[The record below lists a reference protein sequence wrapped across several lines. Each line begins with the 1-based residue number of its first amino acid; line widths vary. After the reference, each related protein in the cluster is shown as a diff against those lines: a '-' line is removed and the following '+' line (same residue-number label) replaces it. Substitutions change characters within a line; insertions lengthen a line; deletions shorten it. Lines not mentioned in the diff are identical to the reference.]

1 LRSSIGDFRSTLYH
15 KAREFFG
22 MNGAMFRV
30 PARFQISVTVL
41 ALGLAG
47 LLVSACGGAPP
58 AATPAAA
65 PQAEKPSGG
74 GDASAPGSSTQAES
88 APAAAA
94 SSGGSDAIPTKCFK
108 KGSVCSPD
116 PAFVKR
122 LCNGKFPSI
131 GLYLFSN
138 PAWTRGYLTRRTQ
151 AWNASGGA
159 SDSGWVEFDEEV
171 LILYARVAD
180 TGGMQVSGAGGS
192 YDALRWDGSCVTLQS
207 EEVTMSKAPA
217 PKNPSIDFR
226 FLDDDTQEALRQDE
240 KVNKAWQQ
248 RRTECKGATSGDVSL
263 KCVKA
268 DEGLTHAVIAY
279 VRGGGSVPV
288 PKKLP

>member
-1 LRSSIGDFRSTLYH
+1 MSQKLRLAFAIST
-15 KAREFFG
+15 
-22 MNGAMFRV
+22 
-30 PARFQISVTVL
+30 
-41 ALGLAG
+41 ALLP
-47 LLVSACGGAPP
+47 LACGGAPAAEP
-58 AATPAAA
+58 ATAATPEAT
-65 PQAEKPSGG
+65 AEPEPA
-74 GDASAPGSSTQAES
+74 ASATAPES
-88 APAAAA
+88 AGTSGAAAA
-94 SSGGSDAIPTKCFK
+94 SAPSEGVPTKCFK
-108 KGSVCSPD
+108 AGAVCSPD

-122 LCNGKFPSI
+122 LCNGKYPSV

-138 PAWTRGYLTRRTQ
+138 AAWTRGYLTRRTQ

-171 LILYARVAD
+171 LILYARKAD

-217 PKNPSIDFR
+217 PKHPPIDFR
-226 FLDDDTQEALRQDE
+226 YLDDDTQEALRKND
-240 KVNKAWQQ
+240 KVNSAWLE
-248 RRTECKGATSGDVSL
+248 RRKECKGATSGEVSL

-268 DEGLTHAVIAY
+268 DENLTKTVIGY
-279 VRGGGSVPV
+279 VRGGGSTPE

>member
-1 LRSSIGDFRSTLYH
+1 
-15 KAREFFG
+15 
-22 MNGAMFRV
+22 MNGAMRSAAAQFGFFTLFSFV
-30 PARFQISVTVL
+30 A
-41 ALGLAG
+41 
-47 LLVSACGGAPP
+47 ACGGEQ
-58 AATPAAA
+58 PAAA
-65 PQAEKPSGG
+65 P
-74 GDASAPGSSTQAES
+74 TAES
-88 APAAAA
+88 KPPSDAPAADAPAVEGKAEPAAAA
-94 SSGGSDAIPTKCFK
+94 SGGGAGVPTKCFK
-108 KGSVCSPD
+108 SAAVCSPD
-116 PAFVKR
+116 PQFVKR
-122 LCNGKFPSI
+122 ICNGKYPSL

-192 YDALRWDGSCVTLQS
+192 YDALRWDGSCITLQS

-217 PKNPSIDFR
+217 PKYPSIDFR
-226 FLDDDTQEALRQDE
+226 YLDDDTQDALRKDD
-240 KVNKAWQQ
+240 KVNKAWQS
-248 RRTECKGATSGDVSL
+248 RRQECKGATSGDVSL

-268 DEGLTHAVIAY
+268 DDNLTKTVVTY
-279 VRGGGSVPV
+279 VRGGGSIPE

>member
-1 LRSSIGDFRSTLYH
+1 MRS
-15 KAREFFG
+15 A
-22 MNGAMFRV
+22 
-30 PARFQISVTVL
+30 L
-41 ALGLAG
+41 ASLGLLG
-47 LLVSACGGAPP
+47 SVLILTACGGAPP
-58 AATPAAA
+58 AQAPAPENKADAPATKETEPAAEAKNEAA
-65 PQAEKPSGG
+65 PEAGG
-74 GDASAPGSSTQAES
+74 G
-88 APAAAA
+88 
-94 SSGGSDAIPTKCFK
+94 GGSVPTKCFK
-108 KGSVCSPD
+108 SGSVCSPD
-116 PAFVKR
+116 PSFVKR
-122 LCNGKFPSI
+122 LCNGKYPSL

-171 LILYARVAD
+171 LILYARKAD

-217 PKNPSIDFR
+217 PKNPAIDFR
-226 FLDDDTQEALRQDE
+226 YLDDDTQEALRKDD
-240 KVNKAWQQ
+240 KINRAWQD
-248 RRTECKGATSGDVSL
+248 RRKECKGATSGEVSL

-268 DEGLTHAVIAY
+268 DENLTKTVISFI
-279 VRGGGSVPV
+279 RGGGSIPE

>member
-1 LRSSIGDFRSTLYH
+1 
-15 KAREFFG
+15 
-22 MNGAMFRV
+22 MNGAMRR
-30 PARFQISVTVL
+30 AQIWFGFVTFSVL
-41 ALGLAG
+41 SA
-47 LLVSACGGAPP
+47 ACGASKPAEAP
-58 AATPAAA
+58 AIETTP
-65 PQAEKPSGG
+65 EG
-74 GDASAPGSSTQAES
+74 

-94 SSGGSDAIPTKCFK
+94 PTGDSKAEPAAEAGSGDGVPTKCFK
-108 KGSVCSPD
+108 SGHTCSPD
-116 PAFVKR
+116 PKFVKR
-122 LCNGKFPSI
+122 LCNGKYPSL

-180 TGGMQVSGAGGS
+180 AGGMQVSGAGGS

-217 PKNPSIDFR
+217 PKYPAIDFR
-226 FLDDDTQEALRQDE
+226 YLDDDTQEALRKDD
-240 KVNKAWQQ
+240 KINKAWQS
-248 RRTECKGATSGDVSL
+248 RRNECKGATSGDVSL

-268 DEGLTHAVIAY
+268 DDNLTKTVIGFIRA
-279 VRGGGSVPV
+279 GGSIPE

>member
-1 LRSSIGDFRSTLYH
+1 MR
-15 KAREFFG
+15 
-22 MNGAMFRV
+22 
-30 PARFQISVTVL
+30 L
-41 ALGLAG
+41 ALGWFG
-47 LLVSACGGAPP
+47 LLTSLSFVAACGGSKPAEAPV
-58 AATPAAA
+58 
-65 PQAEKPSGG
+65 AENKPE
-74 GDASAPGSSTQAES
+74 A
-88 APAAAA
+88 APAADAA
-94 SSGGSDAIPTKCFK
+94 PSADGKPEAAADAGDGVAGVPTKCFK
-108 KGSVCSPD
+108 AGAVCSPD
-116 PAFVKR
+116 PKFVKR
-122 LCNGKFPSI
+122 MCNGKYPSL

-192 YDALRWDGSCVTLQS
+192 YDALRWDGSCITLQS

-217 PKNPSIDFR
+217 PKYPAIDFR
-226 FLDDDTQEALRQDE
+226 YLDDDTQAALRKDD
-240 KVNKAWQQ
+240 KINKAWQS
-248 RRTECKGATSGDVSL
+248 RRSECKGATSGDVSL

-268 DEGLTHAVIAY
+268 DDNLTKTVIGF
-279 VRGGGSVPV
+279 VRGGGSIPE

>member
-1 LRSSIGDFRSTLYH
+1 
-15 KAREFFG
+15 
-22 MNGAMFRV
+22 MNEPMRRAL
-30 PARFQISVTVL
+30 ISVGFL
-41 ALGLAG
+41 GCCGLGLA
-47 LLVSACGGAPP
+47 CGGSKPAEAPV
-58 AATPAAA
+58 
-65 PQAEKPSGG
+65 
-74 GDASAPGSSTQAES
+74 AES
-88 APAAAA
+88 ASTAPADAAPAADAKSEPAA
-94 SSGGSDAIPTKCFK
+94 EASGGPEGVPTKCFK
-108 KGSVCSPD
+108 SGAVCSPD
-116 PAFVKR
+116 PKFVKR
-122 LCNGKFPSI
+122 LCNGKYPSL

-217 PKNPSIDFR
+217 PKYPPIDFR
-226 FLDDDTQEALRQDE
+226 YLDDDTQEALRKDD
-240 KVNKAWQQ
+240 KVNKAWQS
-248 RRTECKGATSGDVSL
+248 RRQECKGATSGEVSL

-268 DEGLTHAVIAY
+268 DDNLTKTVIGFI
-279 VRGGGSVPV
+279 RGGGSIPE

>member
-1 LRSSIGDFRSTLYH
+1 
-15 KAREFFG
+15 
-22 MNGAMFRV
+22 M
-30 PARFQISVTVL
+30 RFVSASL
-41 ALGLAG
+41 ALLLGVTLAG
-47 LLVSACGGAPP
+47 CGGS
-58 AATPAAA
+58 
-65 PQAEKPSGG
+65 KPGEP
-74 GDASAPGSSTQAES
+74 ASADSASS
-88 APAAAA
+88 APAADEAPAA
-94 SSGGSDAIPTKCFK
+94 EADEGAEKAAGNAEAGGEGVPTKCFK
-108 KGSVCSPD
+108 QGAVCSPD
-116 PAFVKR
+116 PKFVKR

-192 YDALRWDGSCVTLQS
+192 FDALRWDGSCVTLQS

-217 PKNPSIDFR
+217 PKNPPIDFR
-226 FLDDDTQEALRQDE
+226 YLDDDTQEALRKDE
-240 KVNKAWQQ
+240 KVNAAWLA
-248 RRTECKGATSGDVSL
+248 RRKECKGATSGEVSL

-268 DEGLTHAVIAY
+268 DADLTKTVIAF
-279 VRGGGSVPV
+279 VRGGGTIPE

>member
-1 LRSSIGDFRSTLYH
+1 
-15 KAREFFG
+15 
-22 MNGAMFRV
+22 MNGAMRRALVWFGFV
-30 PARFQISVTVL
+30 TYSVL
-41 ALGLAG
+41 CAG
-47 LLVSACGGAPP
+47 CGGSNPAVAPTAETKAPSP
-58 AATPAAA
+58 ATD
-65 PQAEKPSGG
+65 
-74 GDASAPGSSTQAES
+74 DA
-88 APAAAA
+88 APAADSKAEPPA
-94 SSGGSDAIPTKCFK
+94 EAGGGGAGVPTKCFK
-108 KGSVCSPD
+108 SGATCSPD
-116 PAFVKR
+116 PKFVKR
-122 LCNGKFPSI
+122 LCNGKYPSL

-180 TGGMQVSGAGGS
+180 AGGMQVSGAGGS
-192 YDALRWDGSCVTLQS
+192 YDALRWDGSCITLQS

-217 PKNPSIDFR
+217 PKYPSIDFR
-226 FLDDDTQEALRQDE
+226 YLDDDTQEALRKDD
-240 KVNKAWQQ
+240 KVNKAWQS

-268 DEGLTHAVIAY
+268 DDNLTKTVIGF
-279 VRGGGSVPV
+279 VRGGGSIPE

>member
-1 LRSSIGDFRSTLYH
+1 MLR
-15 KAREFFG
+15 AFG
-22 MNGAMFRV
+22 SFGLF
-30 PARFQISVTVL
+30 TCL
-41 ALGLAG
+41 AFLT
-47 LLVSACGGAPP
+47 ACGGGKPAESPVAENKAADAP
-58 AATPAAA
+58 AAET
-65 PQAEKPSGG
+65 AEPSR
-74 GDASAPGSSTQAES
+74 DKAE
-88 APAAAA
+88 PAAAA
-94 SSGGSDAIPTKCFK
+94 SAGSSAVPTQCFK
-108 KGSVCSPD
+108 PGAVCSPD

-122 LCNGKFPSI
+122 LCNGKFSSV

-138 PAWTRGYLTRRTQ
+138 PKWTRGYLTRRTQ

-217 PKNPSIDFR
+217 PKNPPIDFR
-226 FLDDDTQEALRQDE
+226 YLDDDTQEALRKDD
-240 KVNKAWQQ
+240 KVNKAWQE
-248 RRTECKGATSGDVSL
+248 RRKECKGATSGEVSL

-268 DEGLTHAVIAY
+268 DEGLTKTVISY
-279 VRGGGSVPV
+279 IRGGGSVPE

>member
-1 LRSSIGDFRSTLYH
+1 
-15 KAREFFG
+15 
-22 MNGAMFRV
+22 MNGPMRSA
-30 PARFQISVTVL
+30 
-41 ALGLAG
+41 
-47 LLVSACGGAPP
+47 LVSLGFLACGVQLLACGGGKPAEAPV
-58 AATPAAA
+58 
-65 PQAEKPSGG
+65 
-74 GDASAPGSSTQAES
+74 AES
-88 APAAAA
+88 APADAPAAA
-94 SSGGSDAIPTKCFK
+94 DAPTADAKAEPAAEAGGGEGVPTKCFK
-108 KGSVCSPD
+108 SGAVCSPD
-116 PAFVKR
+116 PKFVKR

-180 TGGMQVSGAGGS
+180 AGGMQVSGAGGS

-207 EEVTMSKAPA
+207 EEVTMSKAPS
-217 PKNPSIDFR
+217 PKYPPIDFR
-226 FLDDDTQEALRQDE
+226 YLDDDTQEALRKDE
-240 KVNKAWQQ
+240 KLNKAWQA
-248 RRTECKGATSGDVSL
+248 RRQECKGATSGDVSL

-268 DEGLTHAVIAY
+268 DEALTKSVIAF
-279 VRGGGSVPV
+279 VRGGGSIPE

>member
-1 LRSSIGDFRSTLYH
+1 MNEPMRCALISVG
-15 KAREFFG
+15 FFG
-22 MNGAMFRV
+22 AC
-30 PARFQISVTVL
+30 VL
-41 ALGLAG
+41 EL
-47 LLVSACGGAPP
+47 ACGGSKP
-58 AATPAAA
+58 AETPAAENAATA
-65 PQAEKPSGG
+65 PADAAPAGDAKAEPAPAASGG
-74 GDASAPGSSTQAES
+74 GEGV
-88 APAAAA
+88 
-94 SSGGSDAIPTKCFK
+94 PTKCFK
-108 KGSVCSPD
+108 SGAVCSPD
-116 PAFVKR
+116 PKFVKR
-122 LCNGKFPSI
+122 LCNGKYPSL

-180 TGGMQVSGAGGS
+180 AGGMQVSGAGGS

-217 PKNPSIDFR
+217 PKYPAIDFR
-226 FLDDDTQEALRQDE
+226 YLDDDTQEALRKDD
-240 KVNKAWQQ
+240 KVNKAWQS
-248 RRTECKGATSGDVSL
+248 RRQECKGATSGEVSL

-268 DEGLTHAVIAY
+268 DDNLTKTVIGFI
-279 VRGGGSVPV
+279 RGGGSIPE

>member
-1 LRSSIGDFRSTLYH
+1 MRSWLVS
-15 KAREFFG
+15 
-22 MNGAMFRV
+22 
-30 PARFQISVTVL
+30 PVTVSLTLL
-41 ALGLAG
+41 ALSG
-47 LLVSACGGAPP
+47 CGGPKPADAP
-58 AATPAAA
+58 AT
-65 PQAEKPSGG
+65 E
-74 GDASAPGSSTQAES
+74 TS

-94 SSGGSDAIPTKCFK
+94 AAPDDAAKPEETPAETGASSASVPTQCHKSGSI
-108 KGSVCSPD
+108 CSPD
-116 PAFVKR
+116 PKFVKR
-122 LCNGKFPSI
+122 LCNGKFPSL

-180 TGGMQVSGAGGS
+180 AGGMQVSGAGGS
-192 YDALRWDGSCVTLQS
+192 FDALRWDGSCVTLQS

-217 PKNPSIDFR
+217 PKYPAIDFR
-226 FLDDDTQEALRQDE
+226 YLDDDTQEALRKDD
-240 KVNKAWQQ
+240 KVNTAWQA
-248 RRTECKGATSGDVSL
+248 RRKECKGATSGEVSL

-268 DEGLTHAVIAY
+268 DEGLTKAVIAF
-279 VRGGGSVPV
+279 VRGGGNIPE

>member
-1 LRSSIGDFRSTLYH
+1 
-15 KAREFFG
+15 
-22 MNGAMFRV
+22 MNGPMRCA
-30 PARFQISVTVL
+30 
-41 ALGLAG
+41 
-47 LLVSACGGAPP
+47 LVSLGSLAPCWLAIAIAVGACGGSKP
-58 AATPAAA
+58 A
-65 PQAEKPSGG
+65 E
-74 GDASAPGSSTQAES
+74 
-88 APAAAA
+88 APAAETQAPHAA
-94 SSGGSDAIPTKCFK
+94 AAEAAPNAAPAAEASGTGEGVPTKCFK
-108 KGSVCSPD
+108 AGATCSPD
-116 PAFVKR
+116 PKFVKR
-122 LCNGKFPSI
+122 LCNGKYPSL

-180 TGGMQVSGAGGS
+180 AGGMQVSGAGGS

-217 PKNPSIDFR
+217 PKYPAIDFR
-226 FLDDDTQEALRQDE
+226 YLDDDTQEALRKDE
-240 KVNKAWQQ
+240 KVNKAWQA

-268 DEGLTHAVIAY
+268 DEGLTKTLIAF
-279 VRGGGSVPV
+279 VRGGGSIPE